1 MAYLILTWPG
11 RPRPG
16 SYDTV
21 LARASDQGLVVAH
34 SGLSW
39 TLLADGRERVAAF
52 GHDGLVLGD
61 LFRRDGHRADP
72 ERIGWSPGAS
82 VEGFGSDLARD
93 YWGRYLVLVAGED
106 GGELRFFRDPS
117 GGVQCLCAKGGGY
130 DVVASDMA
138 AGVGLGL
145 IQPEIDWAYV
155 GHHVAYNGARS
166 QRTGLVGV
174 NELLPGQVLTVS
186 DKKLETASY
195 WRPADVLRHK
205 PFSEPRQA
213 AEALFSAI
221 ERTVGALASVESSI
235 VVELSGGLDSSII
248 AMALRRRARTYAVN
262 CATHGPEGDERAY
275 ARQVAE
281 AAGIPLT
288 EHELNPADIDFTRPP
303 TPWMA
308 RPGRTTVLQSVDAVF
323 GEAGRSLAASA
334 FFNGTGGDSVFFY
347 TQSAAPATDR
357 LFAEGPGMGFFE
369 TVGDVADLTGASVWR
384 AGHAAIKLALK
395 GRSAYQPSGHPE
407 LVAERFRPDEPDP
420 HPWLEGL
427 ETASP
432 GRLRHIRGIVAVH
445 GHVDGHDRNQLAPV
459 IAAHGGQLVLEAVL
473 KTPTW
478 MWVAQGRD
486 RAIAREAYARLLP
499 RDIYNRRSKGR
510 INRFITEAYEA
521 NRSVIR
527 TVLHDGVLARQRVI
541 DLAAVDKI
549 LAAPLVLDATA
560 FMGLIRLVDVELWAQ
575 GWTRATA

>member
-1 MAYLILTWPG
+1 MAYLVLTWPG
-11 RPRPG
+11 RPRPE
-16 SYDTV
+16 SYDAI
-21 LARASDQGLVVAH
+21 LARASDHGLAVAD

-39 TLLADGRERVAAF
+39 TLLADGRERVGAMGA
-52 GHDGLVLGD
+52 GGLVLGD
-61 LFRRDGHRADP
+61 LFRRDGHRAGL
-72 ERIGWSPGAS
+72 ERIGWPPGAA
-82 VEGFGSDLARD
+82 VDVIGSDLARD
-93 YWGRYLVLVAGED
+93 FWGRYLVLVVGED

-117 GGVQCLCAKGGGY
+117 GGVPCLHAKSGGY
-130 DVVASDMA
+130 DVVASDLA
-138 AGVGLGL
+138 VSVGLGV
-145 IQPEIDWAYV
+145 IEPEIDWAYV
-155 GHHVAYNGARS
+155 GRHVAYNGARS

-174 NELLPGQVLTVS
+174 SELLPGQVLTVS
-186 DKKLETASY
+186 GQKVEITSY

-221 ERTVGALASVESSI
+221 ERTVGALAGAESSI

-262 CATHGPEGDERAY
+262 CATQGPEGDERGY

-281 AAGIPLT
+281 AAGFPLT

-303 TPWMA
+303 APWMA

-323 GEAGRSLAASA
+323 GKEGRRVAASA
-334 FFNGTGGDSVFFY
+334 FFNGTGGDSIFFY

-357 LFAEGPGMGFFE
+357 LFAEGPGMGFLE

-384 AGHAAIKLALK
+384 AGQAAIKLALK

-407 LVAERFRPDEPDP
+407 LVAERFRPDGPDP

-427 ETASP
+427 EKASP

-445 GHVDGHDRNQLAPV
+445 GHVDGHDRNQVAPV
-459 IAAHGGQLVLEAVL
+459 IAAHAGQLVLEAVL

-527 TVLHDGVLARQRVI
+527 AVLHDGVLARHGVI
-541 DLAAVDKI
+541 DLDAIDAI
-549 LAAPLVLDATA
+549 LAAPLVLDDTA

-575 GWTRATA
+575 GWTRATS